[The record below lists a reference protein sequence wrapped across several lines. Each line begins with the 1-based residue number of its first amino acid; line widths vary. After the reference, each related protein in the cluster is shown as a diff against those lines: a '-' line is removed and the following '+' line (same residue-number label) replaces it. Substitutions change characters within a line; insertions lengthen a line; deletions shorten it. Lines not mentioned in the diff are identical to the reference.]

1 MRVIS
6 MKLINQVMELKEKN
20 KISTKAAMDM
30 LAETGVC
37 KAGEL
42 PDVSSMDAII
52 KGIKAKRNKGRKA
65 YGSKNRNTCA

>member
-6 MKLINQVMELKEKN
+6 MKLIKQVMKLKEEN

-30 LAETGVC
+30 LVDAGAY

-42 PDVSSMDAII
+42 PDIESMDAII
-52 KGIKAKRNKGRKA
+52 RGIKHKR
-65 YGSKNRNTCA
+65 RNSNGYKSGNESA